1 MTFKARINN
10 GRIEFRE
17 DHLKFFNDLIFKLE
31 GEDIRVDIEK
41 WFEKRSNQQN
51 RYYWGVVLKMISDET
66 GHHPDELHEAF
77 IKKFLSHKVILG
89 EVVSERSSSLTTT
102 EFEEYMSK
110 IRTFALHPDEGL
122 NTFIQLPNEAP
133 VGFAYVPK
141 QLKPRRIKITKL

>member
-77 IKKFLSHKVILG
+77 IKKFLNHKVILG
-89 EVVSERSSSLTTT
+89 EVVSERSSSLTTI
-102 EFEEYMSK
+102 EFEEYMAK
-110 IRTFALHPDEGL
+110 IRTFASQPDEGL
-122 NTFIQLPNEAP
+122 KMFIPLPNEAP
-133 VGFAYVPK
+133 SGFAYDPNK
-141 QLKPRRIKITKL
+141 IKSGSVKIIIK